1 MSGDPEGR
9 EDLTALIVHRR
20 EREPMLVDERNHR
33 IRGASPRHTD
43 EGDVSV
49 VTLSCI
55 LDRGCFK
62 VADASTRC
70 PEPQDRRTRYLRKFR
85 DETGTRGLGDNLGR
99 CRLRRHTRNFRLG
112 RPNLGR
118 RSRRHW
124 ALGRRRI
131 TTASPDTEAQDD
143 EYKRNT
149 THGTTLTTSDVAVLS
164 DTGTVSHV
172 TRLCVLGDFAWD
184 VLIRTNSELL
194 RGGDTFGEVMLTPG
208 GSAANVAVWARRCG
222 LDTSFVGKIGR
233 DRFGQL
239 ADEDL
244 RREGVHAHFV
254 ETDVHPTGSVAV
266 FVDHTGQRSMVS
278 GHGADFYLMPSE
290 VPVGVI
296 SGSDHLHL
304 TAWSFFT
311 DPPRSAARRAARL
324 AQQSGATVS
333 FDPGS
338 FQMIQEMGVEHF
350 LATCADLD
358 VDIVLPNKEE
368 AQVLTGCD
376 EPHDMARAMAKIFP
390 GALVVLKL
398 DADGALVLDG
408 DAVAHIPPATNK
420 LVDATG
426 AGDSFAGAFLAHYLV
441 HRSPVAAARFATRVS
456 AWVIEHIG
464 ARPAP
469 DSRLATLTTITS

>member
-1 MSGDPEGR
+1 M
-9 EDLTALIVHRR
+9 ALQSATDTV
-20 EREPMLVDERNHR
+20 
-33 IRGASPRHTD
+33 RH
-43 EGDVSV
+43 VSR
-49 VTLSCI
+49 LS
-55 LDRGCFK
+55 
-62 VADASTRC
+62 
-70 PEPQDRRTRYLRKFR
+70 
-85 DETGTRGLGDNLGR
+85 
-99 CRLRRHTRNFRLG
+99 
-112 RPNLGR
+112 
-118 RSRRHW
+118 
-124 ALGRRRI
+124 
-131 TTASPDTEAQDD
+131 
-143 EYKRNT
+143 
-149 THGTTLTTSDVAVLS
+149 
-164 DTGTVSHV
+164 
-172 TRLCVLGDFAWD
+172 VLGDFAWD

-222 LDTSFVGKIGR
+222 LDTSFIGKIGR

-290 VPVGVI
+290 IPGDVI
-296 SGSDHLHL
+296 TGSDHLHL

-311 DPPRSAARRAARL
+311 DPPRSAARRAALL
-324 AQQSGATVS
+324 AHQSGATVS

-338 FQMIQEMGVEHF
+338 FQMIQEMGVATF

-358 VDIVLPNKEE
+358 FDIVLPNKEE
-368 AQVLTGCD
+368 GQVLTGCD
-376 EPHDMARAMAKIFP
+376 DPHDIARGVAKIFP

-398 DADGALVLDG
+398 DADGALVLVG
-408 DAVAHIPPATNK
+408 DDIAHIPPATNK

-426 AGDSFAGAFLAHYLV
+426 AGDSFAGSFLAHHLV
-441 HRSPVAAARFATRVS
+441 HRSPVEATRFATRVA

-469 DSRLATLTTITS
+469 DARLSTLTSMAH